1 MTSGRDIPH
10 AGIVLAGG
18 RSSRMGTDKAGI
30 AWQDSTL
37 LARVVGALAPVCGE
51 VVVVR
56 APGQVLPPLPAD
68 VRTAEDAHPD
78 RGPLEGMLAGLR
90 AIAPGTIAF
99 VCAVDAPFLGPRF
112 VGDVLAAVEPGSD
125 AAVPRVAGRAQ
136 PLAAAYR
143 REVAGEV
150 EALLAA
156 GGRSMGALLERL
168 EVRWL
173 DDLPGAAEAV
183 RNLNTPAALER
194 ARQESREKCT
204 TEPAPPSSA
213 SPTQASA
220 VAPASEVT
228 A

>member
-1 MTSGRDIPH
+1 
-10 AGIVLAGG
+10 
-18 RSSRMGTDKAGI
+18 
-30 AWQDSTL
+30 
-37 LARVVGALAPVCGE
+37 
-51 VVVVR
+51 
-56 APGQVLPPLPAD
+56 
-68 VRTAEDAHPD
+68 
-78 RGPLEGMLAGLR
+78 
-90 AIAPGTIAF
+90 
-99 VCAVDAPFLGPRF
+99 
-112 VGDVLAAVEPGSD
+112 
-125 AAVPRVAGRAQ
+125 
-136 PLAAAYR
+136 
-143 REVAGEV
+143 
-150 EALLAA
+150 
-156 GGRSMGALLERL
+156 MGALLERL

>member
-1 MTSGRDIPH
+1 M
-10 AGIVLAGG
+10 
-18 RSSRMGTDKAGI
+18 
-30 AWQDSTL
+30 
-37 LARVVGALAPVCGE
+37 
-51 VVVVR
+51 
-56 APGQVLPPLPAD
+56 
-68 VRTAEDAHPD
+68 
-78 RGPLEGMLAGLR
+78 
-90 AIAPGTIAF
+90 
-99 VCAVDAPFLGPRF
+99 DAPFLGSRF
-112 VGDVLAAVEPGSD
+112 VGDVLAALEPGSD

-168 EVRWL
+168 AVRWL
-173 DDLPGAAEAV
+173 DDLPGAADAA
-183 RNLNTPAALER
+183 RNLNTPAELEQ